1 MTLSEFSREFDIL
14 YNNILSGAAPGVN
27 EYEKSVLLTN
37 ALESIVKEYYT
48 GNIQK
53 LIPSFEAT
61 ERVRKELGEL
71 VRTHT
76 SMYDAVLNGALTAIK
91 IHENSV
97 FFSIPDD
104 VWFTIFEQAN
114 TYPDPCTEVP
124 IKVKVRPVRHDY
136 FNVLIDNP
144 FRKPNKDWAWRLD
157 IESQEEKR
165 VIELVY
171 LYLPVESYYL
181 RYIHK
186 PAPIVLVNFE
196 ENPDLAG
203 LELSVRGASEES
215 DNELPSLDR
224 EILELAVANAVM
236 RYRENSLQNIINFK

>member
-14 YNNILSGAAPGVN
+14 YNNILSGAAPGIN

-53 LIPSFEAT
+53 LIPSFEGT

-76 SMYDAVLNGALTAIK
+76 ATYDAVLNGALATIK
-91 IHENSV
+91 IHDNSV
-97 FFSIPDD
+97 FFEIPTD
-104 VWFTIFEQAN
+104 VWFTVFEQAN
-114 TYPDPCTEVP
+114 TYPDPCTDAP
-124 IKVKVRPVRHDY
+124 QKVKIRPIRHDY

-144 FRKPNKDWAWRLD
+144 FRKPNKEWAWRLD
-157 IESQEEKR
+157 LESQDNKR
-165 VIELVY
+165 IIELVY
-171 LYLPVESYYL
+171 LYLPVETYYF
-181 RYIHK
+181 RYVHK
-186 PAPIVLVNFE
+186 PAPIVLTDFE
-196 ENPDLAG
+196 THPDLSG
-203 LELSVRGASEES
+203 LSLSVRGVNTES
-215 DNELPSLDR
+215 DNELPSLSR

-236 RYRENSLQNIINFK
+236 RYRENSLQNITNFK